1 MNLEEDAMLVAI
13 GEMSME
19 EARDK
24 WANDW
29 NKFIQSLT
37 RWKSVHQLLRL
48 GQLLKLQ
55 YQLTNDKAY
64 QKLQQFNHQEILNR
78 LEIME
83 YNLNNFTL
91 LDFEADKHDM
101 RYIPDPEDEFDTFNR
116 IDAAGEIIQSVG
128 KNRKS
133 KYDWKTDVYIWNF
146 HSRYDKDYDEAV
158 ATLERIEDAIQYR
171 KIEKRKIDKQLA
183 ETEKNLHRTQ
193 DQYDITK
200 PYAMGLLVADIF
212 YSLAAALQ
220 GDHY

>member
-24 WANDW
+24 WADDW
-29 NKFIQSLT
+29 NKFIQALT

-48 GQLLKLQ
+48 GQLLKLK

-64 QKLQQFNHQEILNR
+64 LALQQFNHKEILNH
-78 LEIME
+78 LEMVE
-83 YNLNNFTL
+83 ENMKNFV
-91 LDFEADKHDM
+91 
-101 RYIPDPEDEFDTFNR
+101 IPDYELDKIQLRYPTDEY
-116 IDAAGEIIQSVG
+116 GETVEILTQKLG
-128 KNRKS
+128 KNRKL
-133 KYDWKTDVYIWNF
+133 KYDYKTDVYIWNF
-146 HSRYDKDYDEAV
+146 HSRYDKDFDEAV
-158 ATLERIEDAIQYR
+158 ATLERFEDAIEYR

-183 ETEKNLHRTQ
+183 ETEKNLHRAQ

-220 GDHY
+220 GNIY

>member
-24 WANDW
+24 WTDDW
-29 NKFIQSLT
+29 NKFIQALT

-48 GQLLKLQ
+48 GQLLKIQ

-64 QKLQQFNHQEILNR
+64 QALQKFNHKEILN
-78 LEIME
+78 
-83 YNLNNFTL
+83 NLQIVEENMKNFV
-91 LDFEADKHDM
+91 
-101 RYIPDPEDEFDTFNR
+101 IPDYELDKIQLRYPTDEY
-116 IDAAGEIIQSVG
+116 GETVEILTQKLG
-128 KNRKS
+128 KNKKL
-133 KYDWKTDVYIWNF
+133 KYDYKTDVYIWNF
-146 HSRYDKDYDEAV
+146 HSRHDKDFDEAV
-158 ATLERIEDAIQYR
+158 ATLERFEDAIQYR

-183 ETEKNLHRTQ
+183 ETEKKLHQAQ

-212 YSLAAALQ
+212 YSMAAALQ
-220 GDHY
+220 GDIY

>member
-24 WANDW
+24 WADDW
-29 NKFIQSLT
+29 NNFVQALT
-37 RWKSVHQLLRL
+37 RWKSVHQFLRL

-64 QKLQQFNHQEILNR
+64 LALQQFNHREILNR
-78 LEIME
+78 LEIVE
-83 YNLNNFTL
+83 YNLNNFV
-91 LDFEADKHDM
+91 
-101 RYIPDPEDEFDTFNR
+101 IPDYEHDKIQLRYPIDDYGETAEFLT
-116 IDAAGEIIQSVG
+116 QKLG
-128 KNRKS
+128 KNGKL
-133 KYDWKTDVYIWNF
+133 KYDYKTDLYIWNF
-146 HSRYDKDYDEAV
+146 HSRLDKDFDEAV
-158 ATLERIEDAIQYR
+158 ATLERFEDAIQYR

-183 ETEKNLHRTQ
+183 ETEKNLHRAQ

-212 YSLAAALQ
+212 YSMAAALQ
-220 GDHY
+220 GDIY

>member
-24 WANDW
+24 WTDDW
-29 NKFIQSLT
+29 NKFIQALT

-48 GQLLKLQ
+48 GQLLKIQ

-64 QKLQQFNHQEILNR
+64 QALQKFNHQEILNH
-78 LEIME
+78 LQIVEENMK
-83 YNLNNFTL
+83 NFV
-91 LDFEADKHDM
+91 
-101 RYIPDPEDEFDTFNR
+101 IPDYELDKILLRYPTDEY
-116 IDAAGEIIQSVG
+116 GETVELLTQKLG
-128 KNRKS
+128 KNRKL
-133 KYDWKTDVYIWNF
+133 KYDYKTDVYIWNF
-146 HSRYDKDYDEAV
+146 HSRYDKDFDEAV
-158 ATLERIEDAIQYR
+158 ATLERFEDAIQYR

-183 ETEKNLHRTQ
+183 ETEKNLHRVQ

-212 YSLAAALQ
+212 YSMAAALQ
-220 GDHY
+220 GDIY

>member
-13 GEMSME
+13 GEMSMD

-24 WANDW
+24 WADNW
-29 NKFIQSLT
+29 NKFIQALT

-48 GQLLKLQ
+48 GQLLKIQ

-64 QKLQQFNHQEILNR
+64 QALQKFNHQEILNH
-78 LEIME
+78 LQIVEENMK
-83 YNLNNFTL
+83 NFV
-91 LDFEADKHDM
+91 
-101 RYIPDPEDEFDTFNR
+101 IPDYELDKIQLRYPTDEY
-116 IDAAGEIIQSVG
+116 GETVEILTQKLG
-128 KNRKS
+128 KNRKL
-133 KYDWKTDVYIWNF
+133 KYDYKTDVYIWNF
-146 HSRYDKDYDEAV
+146 HSRYDKDFDEAV
-158 ATLERIEDAIQYR
+158 ATLERFEDAIEYR

-183 ETEKNLHRTQ
+183 ETEKNLHRVQ

-220 GDHY
+220 GDIY

>member
-24 WANDW
+24 WADDW
-29 NKFIQSLT
+29 NKFIQALT

-48 GQLLKLQ
+48 GQLLKLK

-64 QKLQQFNHQEILNR
+64 LALQQFNHKEILNH
-78 LEIME
+78 LEMVE
-83 YNLNNFTL
+83 ENMKNFV
-91 LDFEADKHDM
+91 
-101 RYIPDPEDEFDTFNR
+101 IPDYELDKIQLRYPTDEY
-116 IDAAGEIIQSVG
+116 GETVEILTQKLG
-128 KNRKS
+128 KNRKL
-133 KYDWKTDVYIWNF
+133 KYDYKTDVYIWNF
-146 HSRYDKDYDEAV
+146 HSRYDKDFEEAV
-158 ATLERIEDAIQYR
+158 ATLERFEDAIEYR

-183 ETEKNLHRTQ
+183 ETEKNLHRAQ

-220 GDHY
+220 GDIY

>member
-24 WANDW
+24 WADDW
-29 NKFIQSLT
+29 NKFIQALT

-48 GQLLKLQ
+48 GQLLKLK

-64 QKLQQFNHQEILNR
+64 LALQQFNHKEILNH
-78 LEIME
+78 LEMVE
-83 YNLNNFTL
+83 ENMKNFV
-91 LDFEADKHDM
+91 
-101 RYIPDPEDEFDTFNR
+101 IPDYELDKIQLRYPTDEY
-116 IDAAGEIIQSVG
+116 GETVEILTQKLG
-128 KNRKS
+128 KNRKL
-133 KYDWKTDVYIWNF
+133 KYDYKTDVYIWNF
-146 HSRYDKDYDEAV
+146 HSRYDKDFDEAV
-158 ATLERIEDAIQYR
+158 ATLERFEDAIEYR

-183 ETEKNLHRTQ
+183 ETEKNLHRAQ

-220 GDHY
+220 GDIY

>member
-24 WANDW
+24 WADDW
-29 NKFIQSLT
+29 NKFIQALT
-37 RWKSVHQLLRL
+37 RWQSVHQLLRL
-48 GQLLKLQ
+48 GQLLKLK

-64 QKLQQFNHQEILNR
+64 LALQQFNHKEILNH
-78 LEIME
+78 LEMVE
-83 YNLNNFTL
+83 ENMKNFV
-91 LDFEADKHDM
+91 
-101 RYIPDPEDEFDTFNR
+101 IPDYELDKIQLRYPTDEY
-116 IDAAGEIIQSVG
+116 GETVEILTQKLG
-128 KNRKS
+128 KNRKL
-133 KYDWKTDVYIWNF
+133 KYDYKTDVYIWNF
-146 HSRYDKDYDEAV
+146 HSRYDKDFDEAV
-158 ATLERIEDAIQYR
+158 ATLERFEDAIEYR

-183 ETEKNLHRTQ
+183 ETEKNLHRAQ

-220 GDHY
+220 GDIY

>member
-13 GEMSME
+13 GEMSMD

-24 WANDW
+24 WADNW
-29 NKFIQSLT
+29 NKFIQALT

-64 QKLQQFNHQEILNR
+64 LALQQFNHKEILNH
-78 LEIME
+78 LQIVEENMK
-83 YNLNNFTL
+83 NFV
-91 LDFEADKHDM
+91 
-101 RYIPDPEDEFDTFNR
+101 IPDYELDKIQLRYPTDEY
-116 IDAAGEIIQSVG
+116 GETVEILTQKLG
-128 KNRKS
+128 KNRKL
-133 KYDWKTDVYIWNF
+133 KYDYKTDVYIWNF
-146 HSRYDKDYDEAV
+146 HSRYDKDFDEAV
-158 ATLERIEDAIQYR
+158 ATLERFEDAIEYR

-183 ETEKNLHRTQ
+183 ETEKNLHRVQ

-212 YSLAAALQ
+212 YSMAAALQ
-220 GDHY
+220 GENY

>member
-24 WANDW
+24 WADNW
-29 NKFIQSLT
+29 NKFIQALT

-64 QKLQQFNHQEILNR
+64 LALQQFNHKEILNH
-78 LEIME
+78 LQIVEENMK
-83 YNLNNFTL
+83 NFV
-91 LDFEADKHDM
+91 
-101 RYIPDPEDEFDTFNR
+101 IPDYELDKIQLRYPTDEY
-116 IDAAGEIIQSVG
+116 GETVEILTQKLG
-128 KNRKS
+128 KNRKL
-133 KYDWKTDVYIWNF
+133 KYDYKTDVYIWNF
-146 HSRYDKDYDEAV
+146 HSRYDKDFDEAV
-158 ATLERIEDAIQYR
+158 ATLERFEDAIEYR

-183 ETEKNLHRTQ
+183 ETEKNLHRAQ

-220 GDHY
+220 GDIY

>member
-24 WANDW
+24 WADDW
-29 NKFIQSLT
+29 NKFIQALT

-48 GQLLKLQ
+48 GQLLKLK

-64 QKLQQFNHQEILNR
+64 LALQQFNHKEILNH
-78 LEIME
+78 LERVEENMK
-83 YNLNNFTL
+83 NFV
-91 LDFEADKHDM
+91 
-101 RYIPDPEDEFDTFNR
+101 IPDYELDKIQLRYPTDEY
-116 IDAAGEIIQSVG
+116 GETVEILTQKLG
-128 KNRKS
+128 KNRKL
-133 KYDWKTDVYIWNF
+133 KYDYKTDVYIWNF
-146 HSRYDKDYDEAV
+146 HSRYDKDFDEAV
-158 ATLERIEDAIQYR
+158 ATLERFEDAIEYR

-183 ETEKNLHRTQ
+183 ETEKNLHRAQ

-220 GDHY
+220 GDIY

>member
-24 WANDW
+24 WADDW
-29 NKFIQSLT
+29 NKFIQALT

-48 GQLLKLQ
+48 GQLLKVQ

-64 QKLQQFNHQEILNR
+64 LALQQFNHREILNR
-78 LEIME
+78 LEIVE
-83 YNLNNFTL
+83 YNLNNFV
-91 LDFEADKHDM
+91 
-101 RYIPDPEDEFDTFNR
+101 IPDYELDKIQLRYPTDEY
-116 IDAAGEIIQSVG
+116 GETVEILTQKLG
-128 KNRKS
+128 KNKKL
-133 KYDWKTDVYIWNF
+133 KYDYKTDVYIWNF
-146 HSRYDKDYDEAV
+146 HSRYDKDFDEAV
-158 ATLERIEDAIQYR
+158 ATLERFEDAIQYR

-193 DQYDITK
+193 DQYDITM

-220 GDHY
+220 GDIY

>member
-24 WANDW
+24 WADDW
-29 NKFIQSLT
+29 NKFIQALT

-64 QKLQQFNHQEILNR
+64 LKLQQVNHNEILNH
-78 LEIME
+78 LQIVEENMK
-83 YNLNNFTL
+83 NFV
-91 LDFEADKHDM
+91 
-101 RYIPDPEDEFDTFNR
+101 IPDYELDKLQLRYPTDEY
-116 IDAAGEIIQSVG
+116 GETVEILTQKLG
-128 KNRKS
+128 KNQKL
-133 KYDWKTDVYIWNF
+133 KYDYKTDVYIWNF
-146 HSRYDKDYDEAV
+146 HSRYDKDFDEAV
-158 ATLERIEDAIQYR
+158 ATLERFEDAIQYR

-183 ETEKNLHRTQ
+183 ETEKNLHKAQ

-200 PYAMGLLVADIF
+200 PYAMGLLVADVF

-220 GDHY
+220 GGIY

>member
-24 WANDW
+24 WADEW

-55 YQLTNDKAY
+55 YQLTNDMAY

-78 LEIME
+78 LDMVEENMK
-83 YNLNNFTL
+83 NFV
-91 LDFEADKHDM
+91 
-101 RYIPDPEDEFDTFNR
+101 IPDYELDKIQLRYPTDEY
-116 IDAAGEIIQSVG
+116 GETVEILTQKLG
-128 KNRKS
+128 KNRKL
-133 KYDWKTDVYIWNF
+133 KYDYKTDVYIWNF
-146 HSRYDKDYDEAV
+146 HSRYDKDFDEAV
-158 ATLERIEDAIQYR
+158 ATLERFEDAIQYR

-183 ETEKNLHRTQ
+183 ETEQNLHRAQ

-220 GDHY
+220 GDIY

>member
-13 GEMSME
+13 GQMSME
-19 EARDK
+19 EARNK
-24 WANDW
+24 WADDW
-29 NKFIQSLT
+29 NKFIQALT

-48 GQLLKLQ
+48 GQLLKVQ

-64 QKLQQFNHQEILNR
+64 LALQQFNHREILNR
-78 LEIME
+78 LEIVE
-83 YNLNNFTL
+83 YNLNNFV
-91 LDFEADKHDM
+91 
-101 RYIPDPEDEFDTFNR
+101 IPDYELDKIQLRYPTDEY
-116 IDAAGEIIQSVG
+116 GETVEILTQKLG
-128 KNRKS
+128 KNKKL
-133 KYDWKTDVYIWNF
+133 KYDYKTDVYIWNF
-146 HSRYDKDYDEAV
+146 HSRYDKDFDEAV
-158 ATLERIEDAIQYR
+158 ATLERFEDAIQYR

-220 GDHY
+220 GDIY

>member
-24 WANDW
+24 WADDW
-29 NKFIQSLT
+29 NKFIQALT

-48 GQLLKLQ
+48 GQLLKLK

-64 QKLQQFNHQEILNR
+64 LALQQFNHKEILNH
-78 LEIME
+78 LEMVE
-83 YNLNNFTL
+83 ENMKNFV
-91 LDFEADKHDM
+91 
-101 RYIPDPEDEFDTFNR
+101 IPDYELDKIQLLYPTDEY
-116 IDAAGEIIQSVG
+116 GETVEILTQKLG
-128 KNRKS
+128 KNRKL
-133 KYDWKTDVYIWNF
+133 KYDYQTDVYIWNF
-146 HSRYDKDYDEAV
+146 HSRYDKDFDEAV
-158 ATLERIEDAIQYR
+158 ATLERFEDAIEYR

-183 ETEKNLHRTQ
+183 ETEKNLHRAQ

-220 GDHY
+220 GDIY

>member
-24 WANDW
+24 WADDW

-64 QKLQQFNHQEILNR
+64 QKLQQFNHQEILNQ
-78 LEIME
+78 LEIAE
-83 YNLNNFTL
+83 YNFNNFV
-91 LDFEADKHDM
+91 
-101 RYIPDPEDEFDTFNR
+101 IPDYELEKLQLRYPTDEY
-116 IDAAGEIIQSVG
+116 GETVEILTQKLG
-128 KNRKS
+128 KNGKL
-133 KYDWKTDVYIWNF
+133 KYDYKTDVYIWNF
-146 HSRYDKDYDEAV
+146 HSRYDKDFDEAV
-158 ATLERIEDAIQYR
+158 ATLERIEDVIQYR

-183 ETEKNLHRTQ
+183 ETEKSLHRAQ

-220 GDHY
+220 GDIY

>member
-24 WANDW
+24 WADDW
-29 NKFIQSLT
+29 NKFIQALT

-48 GQLLKLQ
+48 GQLLKVQ

-64 QKLQQFNHQEILNR
+64 LALQKFNHQEILNQ
-78 LEIME
+78 LEIVE
-83 YNLNNFTL
+83 YNLNNFV
-91 LDFEADKHDM
+91 
-101 RYIPDPEDEFDTFNR
+101 IPDYELDKLQLRYPTDEY
-116 IDAAGEIIQSVG
+116 GETVEILTQKLG
-128 KNRKS
+128 KNRKL
-133 KYDWKTDVYIWNF
+133 KYDYKTDVYIWNF
-146 HSRYDKDYDEAV
+146 HSRYDKDFDEAV
-158 ATLERIEDAIQYR
+158 ATLERFEDAIQYR

-212 YSLAAALQ
+212 YSMAAALQ
-220 GDHY
+220 GDIY

>member
-13 GEMSME
+13 GEMSMD

-24 WANDW
+24 WADNW
-29 NKFIQSLT
+29 NKFIQALT

-48 GQLLKLQ
+48 GQLLKIQ

-64 QKLQQFNHQEILNR
+64 LALQQFNHKEILNQ
-78 LEIME
+78 LEIVEENMK
-83 YNLNNFTL
+83 NFV
-91 LDFEADKHDM
+91 
-101 RYIPDPEDEFDTFNR
+101 IPDYELDKIQLRYPTDEY
-116 IDAAGEIIQSVG
+116 GETVEILTQKLG
-128 KNRKS
+128 KNKKL
-133 KYDWKTDVYIWNF
+133 KYDYKTDVYIWNF
-146 HSRYDKDYDEAV
+146 HSRYDKDFDEAV
-158 ATLERIEDAIQYR
+158 ATLERFEDAIQYR

-220 GDHY
+220 GDIY

>member
-24 WANDW
+24 WADDW
-29 NKFIQSLT
+29 NKFIQALT

-48 GQLLKLQ
+48 GQLLKLK

-64 QKLQQFNHQEILNR
+64 LALQQFNHKEILKH
-78 LEIME
+78 LEMVE
-83 YNLNNFTL
+83 ENMKNFV
-91 LDFEADKHDM
+91 
-101 RYIPDPEDEFDTFNR
+101 IPDYELDKIQLRYPTDEY
-116 IDAAGEIIQSVG
+116 GETVEILTQKLG
-128 KNRKS
+128 KNRKL
-133 KYDWKTDVYIWNF
+133 KYDYKTDVYIWNF
-146 HSRYDKDYDEAV
+146 HSRYDKDFDEAV
-158 ATLERIEDAIQYR
+158 ATLERFEDAIEYR

-183 ETEKNLHRTQ
+183 ETEKNLHRAQ

-212 YSLAAALQ
+212 YSFAAALQ
-220 GDHY
+220 GDIY

>member
-29 NKFIQSLT
+29 NKFIQALT

-78 LEIME
+78 LELVEENMK
-83 YNLNNFTL
+83 NFVI
-91 LDFEADKHDM
+91 LDYELDKIQL
-101 RYIPDPEDEFDTFNR
+101 RYPTDDY
-116 IDAAGEIIQSVG
+116 GETVEILTQKLG
-128 KNRKS
+128 KNQKL
-133 KYDWKTDVYIWNF
+133 KYDYKTDVYIWNF
-146 HSRYDKDYDEAV
+146 HSRLDKDFDEAV
-158 ATLERIEDAIQYR
+158 ATLERFEDAIQYR

-183 ETEKNLHRTQ
+183 ETEKNLHRAQ

-220 GDHY
+220 GDIY

>member
-24 WANDW
+24 WADDW
-29 NKFIQSLT
+29 NKFIQALT
-37 RWKSVHQLLRL
+37 RWKSIHQLLRL
-48 GQLLKLQ
+48 GQLLKIQ

-64 QKLQQFNHQEILNR
+64 QALQKFNHQEILNR
-78 LEIME
+78 LEIEE
-83 YNLNNFTL
+83 YNLKNFV
-91 LDFEADKHDM
+91 
-101 RYIPDPEDEFDTFNR
+101 IPDYELDKLQLRYPTDEY
-116 IDAAGEIIQSVG
+116 GETVEILTQSTG
-128 KNRKS
+128 KNRKL
-133 KYDWKTDVYIWNF
+133 KYDYKTDVYICNF
-146 HSRYDKDYDEAV
+146 HSRYDKEFDDAV
-158 ATLERIEDAIQYR
+158 ATLEEFEDAIQYR

-183 ETEKNLHRTQ
+183 ETEKNLHRAQ

-220 GDHY
+220 GDIY

>member
-24 WANDW
+24 WADDW
-29 NKFIQSLT
+29 NKFIQALT

-64 QKLQQFNHQEILNR
+64 LALQQFNYRETLNHLENVKYSLNNYVIPDYELDKLQLRYPVDEYGETVEILTQK
-78 LEIME
+78 I
-83 YNLNNFTL
+83 
-91 LDFEADKHDM
+91 
-101 RYIPDPEDEFDTFNR
+101 
-116 IDAAGEIIQSVG
+116 G
-128 KNRKS
+128 KNRKL
-133 KYDWKTDVYIWNF
+133 KYDYKTDLYIWNF
-146 HSRYDKDYDEAV
+146 HSRFDKDFDEAV
-158 ATLERIEDAIQYR
+158 ATLERFEDAIQYR

-183 ETEKNLHRTQ
+183 ETEKNLHRAQ

-212 YSLAAALQ
+212 YSMAAALQ
-220 GDHY
+220 GDIY

>member
-24 WANDW
+24 WADDW
-29 NKFIQSLT
+29 NKFIQALT

-48 GQLLKLQ
+48 GQLLKLK

-64 QKLQQFNHQEILNR
+64 LALQQFNHKEILNH
-78 LEIME
+78 LEIVEENMK
-83 YNLNNFTL
+83 NFV
-91 LDFEADKHDM
+91 
-101 RYIPDPEDEFDTFNR
+101 IPDYELDKIQLRYPTDEY
-116 IDAAGEIIQSVG
+116 GETVEILTQKLG
-128 KNRKS
+128 KNRKL
-133 KYDWKTDVYIWNF
+133 KYDYKTDVYIWNF
-146 HSRYDKDYDEAV
+146 HSRYDKDFDEAV
-158 ATLERIEDAIQYR
+158 ATLERFEDAIEYR

-183 ETEKNLHRTQ
+183 ETEKNLHRAQ

-220 GDHY
+220 GDIY

>member
-13 GEMSME
+13 GEMSMD

-24 WANDW
+24 WADDW
-29 NKFIQSLT
+29 NKFIQALT

-48 GQLLKLQ
+48 GQLLKIQ

-64 QKLQQFNHQEILNR
+64 QALQKFNHQEILNH
-78 LEIME
+78 LQIVEENMK
-83 YNLNNFTL
+83 NFV
-91 LDFEADKHDM
+91 
-101 RYIPDPEDEFDTFNR
+101 IPDYELDKIQLRYPTDEY
-116 IDAAGEIIQSVG
+116 GETVEILTQKLG
-128 KNRKS
+128 KNKKL
-133 KYDWKTDVYIWNF
+133 KYDYKTDVYIWNF
-146 HSRYDKDYDEAV
+146 HSRLDKDFDEAV
-158 ATLERIEDAIQYR
+158 ATLERFEDAIQYR

-183 ETEKNLHRTQ
+183 ETEKKLHQAQ

-220 GDHY
+220 GDIY

>member
-13 GEMSME
+13 GQMSMD

-24 WANDW
+24 WADDW
-29 NKFIQSLT
+29 NRFIQALT
-37 RWKSVHQLLRL
+37 RWKSIHQFLRL
-48 GQLLKLQ
+48 GQLLKLK
-55 YQLTNDKAY
+55 YQLTNNKAY
-64 QKLQQFNHQEILNR
+64 LELQQFNHKEILNH
-78 LEIME
+78 LENVE
-83 YNLNNFTL
+83 YNLSNFTL
-91 LDFEADKHDM
+91 LDFEIDKRNM
-101 RYIPDPEDEFDTFNR
+101 RYIPDPD
-116 IDAAGEIIQSVG
+116 DAFETMDVTGDIIQRVG
-128 KNRKS
+128 KNRKL

-158 ATLERIEDAIQYR
+158 ATLERFEDAIQYR

-183 ETEKNLHRTQ
+183 ETEKNLNRAQ

-220 GDHY
+220 GDIY